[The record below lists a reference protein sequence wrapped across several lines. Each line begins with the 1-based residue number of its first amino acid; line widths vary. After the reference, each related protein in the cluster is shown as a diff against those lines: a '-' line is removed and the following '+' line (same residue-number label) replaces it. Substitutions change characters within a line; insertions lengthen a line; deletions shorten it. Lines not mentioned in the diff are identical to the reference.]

1 VFPRIGHFSYRYRRA
16 IVLAYLVLLPLLVW
30 GAATVFPRLK
40 GGGFEVPGS
49 ESYNAFKILERDVK
63 VGGADVLA
71 LWSAPDGTVDDI
83 EAYAA
88 AFEAIARVEKDPSVV
103 SHVSWYETGAPQFIT
118 KDKRRT
124 FLLLTLAGDDHER
137 FEAVK
142 RLTPLLQAP
151 PMTLDVGGV
160 VPVAYSVQ
168 RIIAEDLV
176 RAESVALPITGVLLL
191 FIFGSVASASLPLIL
206 GVMTLLVSM
215 AGLRVM
221 TEFVPVSVFAINI
234 ASLLGLGLA
243 IDYSLFLVN
252 RFREELQGRPLAT
265 DPVERAAAV
274 EAAVVRTVATTGR
287 AVAFSGITV
296 AASLLGLFFFPQ
308 MFLQSMAQGGIL
320 VITGTAVL
328 SLTLLPALL
337 GLLGHRVDA
346 LRVPFVPRFDGDDEG
361 FWRRLATFVMRHP
374 AKVAL
379 AVLVPMLALGAPFLR
394 FDPGFPDYRILPRDE
409 PAFIANEILDR
420 EFDGDQ
426 LTPID
431 VLCTV
436 EGEALSRANLEK
448 LWQVSETLTHI
459 ADGRSDM
466 VPPKIV
472 SGLFTL
478 IPGIP
483 RDKLFEK
490 LSTPRAE
497 LEKTDKTALLGI
509 DAFAR
514 GPHMRFAILLDSQY
528 NKPEALAVIEA
539 IRALEIEGVDIKVGG
554 PGAYLLDLKHNLVER
569 SPWMVATVMCVMFVV
584 LFLVFGS
591 ITLPLKA
598 MLMNA
603 LSISASF
610 GAIVWVFQDGRFHE
624 VLDYIPLGISD
635 CTAPLLMFSI
645 VFGLSMDYEV
655 LILSRVQEEYR
666 KTGDNTGAVA
676 TGLARTGRLITSA
689 ALLLVVVIGA
699 FGTSKIVF
707 MKSLGIGM
715 ALAVLLDATI
725 IRALLVPA
733 AMKLMGDWNWWAPA
747 PLVRLWK
754 KVGLDMEH

>member
-1 VFPRIGHFSYRYRRA
+1 MFSWIGRFAHHRRRE
-16 IVLAYLVLLPLLVW
+16 IVVVYILLLPLLVW
-30 GAATVFPRLK
+30 SAATVFPRLR
-40 GGGFEVPGS
+40 GGGFEVPDS
-49 ESYNAFKILERDVK
+49 ESNAAFKILEKEIK
-63 VGGADVLA
+63 VGGADILA
-71 LWSAPDGTVDDI
+71 LWTMPEGTVDDI
-83 EAYAA
+83 EPYTAA
-88 AFEAIARVEKDPSVV
+88 LEAIARIEQDPSVV
-103 SHVSWYETGAPQFIT
+103 SHVSWYETGAAQLIT

-124 FLLLTLAGDDHER
+124 FLMITLSGGDHER
-137 FEAVK
+137 FEAAR
-142 RLTPLLQAP
+142 RLAPLLEAP
-151 PMTLDVGGV
+151 PLKLDLGGV
-160 VPVAYSVQ
+160 VPVAASVQ

-176 RAESVALPITGVLLL
+176 RAEKVALPITGVLLVL
-191 FIFGSVASASLPLIL
+191 IFGSGASASLPLLL
-206 GVMTLLVSM
+206 GVMSLLVSL
-215 AGLRVM
+215 AGLRALSMVA
-221 TEFVPVSVFAINI
+221 PVSVFSINI

-252 RFREELQGRPLAT
+252 RFREEL
-265 DPVERAAAV
+265 AAGSDV
-274 EAAVVRTVATTGR
+274 EAAVVTTVATTGR
-287 AVAFSGITV
+287 AVAFSGVTV
-296 AASLLGLFFFPQ
+296 AASLIGLFFFPQ

-320 VITGTAVL
+320 VVIGTGVL

-337 GLLGHRVDA
+337 AILGRRIDA
-346 LRVPFVPRFDGDDEG
+346 LRVPFVPGFEAGDEG
-361 FWRRLATFVMRHP
+361 FWHRLARFVMRHP
-374 AKVAL
+374 GKVAL

-394 FDPGFPDYRILPRDE
+394 FAPGFPDYRILPREE

-426 LTPID
+426 MTPID
-431 VLCTV
+431 VVCTV
-436 EGEALSRANLEK
+436 QGDALSRPNLER
-448 LWQVSETLTHI
+448 LWQVSERLQHI
-459 ADGRSDM
+459 ADGRADM
-466 VPPKIV
+466 APPRVV

-478 IPGIP
+478 VPGVG
-483 RDKLFEK
+483 KEQLFDK
-490 LSTPRAE
+490 LSTPRAV

-514 GPHMRFAILLDSQY
+514 GSHMRFAILLDHQY
-528 NKPEALAVIEA
+528 NLPQALAVVEA
-539 IRALEIEGVDIKVGG
+539 LRALEIEGVDIKVGG
-554 PGAYLLDLKHNLVER
+554 PGAYLIDLKQNLIQR
-569 SPWMVATVMCVMFVV
+569 SPWMVATVMVVMFIV

-624 VLDYIPLGISD
+624 ALDYIPLGISD

-655 LILSRVQEEYR
+655 LILSRVQEEFR
-666 KTGDNTGAVA
+666 KTGDNTEAVA

-733 AMKLMGDWNWWAPA
+733 TMKMMGAWNWWSPA
-747 PLVRLWK
+747 PLARLWK
-754 KVGLDMEH
+754 KIGLEMEH

>member
-1 VFPRIGHFSYRYRRA
+1 VFHWIGHFTYRRRRA
-16 IVLAYLVLLPLLVW
+16 IVVAYLALVPLLVW
-30 GAATVFPRLK
+30 GAATVFPRLR

-49 ESYNAFKILERDVK
+49 ESHAAFKILEKDIK
-63 VGGADVLA
+63 VGGADILA
-71 LWSAPDGTVDDI
+71 LWTMPDGTVDDI
-83 EAYAA
+83 EPYTA
-88 AFEAIARVEKDPSVV
+88 AFEAIARIEKDPSVV
-103 SHVSWYETGAPQFIT
+103 SHVSWYETGAPQLVT

-124 FLLLTLAGDDHER
+124 FLMITLSGGDHER
-137 FEAVK
+137 FEAAR
-142 RLTPLLQAP
+142 RLAPLLEAP
-151 PMTLDVGGV
+151 PLKLDMGGV
-160 VPVAYSVQ
+160 VPVAYGVQ

-176 RAESVALPITGVLLL
+176 RAEQVALPITALLL
-191 FIFGSVASASLPLIL
+191 LLIFGSGASASLPLVL
-206 GVMTLLVSM
+206 GVMSLLVSM
-215 AGLRVM
+215 AGLRALSEV
-221 TEFVPVSVFAINI
+221 TPVSVFSINI

-252 RFREELQGRPLAT
+252 RFREELAGGA
-265 DPVERAAAV
+265 DVES
-274 EAAVVRTVATTGR
+274 AVVRTVATTGR
-287 AVAFSGITV
+287 AVAFSGVTV

-320 VITGTAVL
+320 VVTGTATL

-337 GLLGHRVDA
+337 ALLGKRIDA
-346 LRVPFVPRFDGDDEG
+346 LRVPFVPRFESGDEG
-361 FWRRLATFVMRHP
+361 FWHRLANFVMRHP
-374 AKVAL
+374 AKVAIG
-379 AVLVPMLALGAPFLR
+379 VLVPMLALGAPFLR
-394 FDPGFPDYRILPRDE
+394 FAPGFPDYRILPRDE
-409 PAFIANEILDR
+409 PAYVANEILDR

-426 LTPID
+426 MTPID
-431 VLCTV
+431 VVCTV
-436 EGEALSRANLEK
+436 QGDALSRANLERLLVVSDK
-448 LWQVSETLTHI
+448 LVHI
-459 ADGRSDM
+459 ADGRTDM
-466 VPPKIV
+466 VAPKVV

-478 IPGIP
+478 LPGVP
-483 RDKLFEK
+483 KDQLLDK
-490 LSTPRAE
+490 LSTPRDV
-497 LEKTDKTALLGI
+497 LEQTDKTALMGI

-514 GPHMRFAILLDSQY
+514 GAHMRFAILLDSQY
-528 NKPEALAVIEA
+528 NLPEALAVVEA
-539 IRALEIEGVDIKVGG
+539 IRALEVEGVDIKVGG
-554 PGAYLLDLKHNLVER
+554 PGAYLVDLKHNLIER
-569 SPWMVATVMCVMFVV
+569 SPWMVATVMIVMFVV

-655 LILSRVQEEYR
+655 LILSRVQEEFR

-715 ALAVLLDATI
+715 ALAILLDATI
-725 IRALLVPA
+725 VRALLVPA
-733 AMKLMGDWNWWAPA
+733 AMKMMGDWNWWAPA
-747 PLVRLWK
+747 PLLRLWK